1 MLVVTAVVILEIIRL
16 KILKKI
22 VYGMSKSLSKY
33 NNNTLQKSAVIN
45 GYTLIELLIVMMTMV
60 LLFGLGFANY
70 RGFQRRQTL
79 EGVVRKVKADLRFTQ
94 SSALSG
100 KKPSSGNCSG
110 SSENILYYSFVYS
123 DADTYS
129 VNAVCPS
136 GSNTVKQVDI
146 IGATMSAFGE
156 IRFNVL
162 GRGTNITGQTVI
174 TITSGA
180 GSKDITVRSGGT
192 IE

>member
-1 MLVVTAVVILEIIRL
+1 MAKERSNIIRNASQ
-16 KILKKI
+16 KKI
-22 VYGMSKSLSKY
+22 NSV
-33 NNNTLQKSAVIN
+33 

-70 RGFQRRQTL
+70 RGFQRRQML
-79 EGVVRKVKADLRFTQ
+79 EGVVRTVKTDLRLAQ
-94 SSALSG
+94 ASALSG
-100 KKPSSGNCSG
+100 KKPSSGTCSAAA
-110 SSENILYYSFVYS
+110 SNILYYSFVYS

-136 GSNTVKQVDI
+136 GSNTIKQVDI
-146 IGATMSAFGE
+146 AGAAMSAFSE

-174 TITSGA
+174 TITSGS

>member
-1 MLVVTAVVILEIIRL
+1 MAQN
-16 KILKKI
+16 
-22 VYGMSKSLSKY
+22 LSKR
-33 NNNTLQKSAVIN
+33 TIDLQN
-45 GYTLIELLIVMMTMV
+45 FYGYTLIELLIVMMTMV

-70 RGFQRRQTL
+70 RGFQRRQSL
-79 EGVVRKVKADLRFTQ
+79 EGVVRMVKADLRLAQ
-94 SSALSG
+94 ANALSG
-100 KKPSSGNCSG
+100 KKPSSGNCSAVA
-110 SSENILYYSFVYS
+110 SNILYYSFAYVDS
-123 DADTYS
+123 DTYAYG
-129 VNAVCPS
+129 AVCPTE
-136 GSNTVKQVDI
+136 SNIKQVDI
-146 IGATMSAFGE
+146 TGATMSAFSE